1 MSVRWN
7 VVRNQEESSESFQAA
22 RVTLSMHH
30 NSFTSL
36 DRPPRL
42 LTEDSVEEALTQ
54 ESGHL
59 CSNLDRL
66 LVSGLTSLGFSLFLL
81 WKEIYLGS
89 LGDGWAR
96 IKSCHTSKL
105 WLGSDSCLEPLS
117 SFSLTNFSKFIDLV
131 SQLIA
136 GCCQKWGMWV

>member
-1 MSVRWN
+1 M
-7 VVRNQEESSESFQAA
+7 RNQEESSESFQAA

-81 WKEIYLGS
+81 
-89 LGDGWAR
+89 
-96 IKSCHTSKL
+96 
-105 WLGSDSCLEPLS
+105 
-117 SFSLTNFSKFIDLV
+117 
-131 SQLIA
+131 
-136 GCCQKWGMWV
+136 